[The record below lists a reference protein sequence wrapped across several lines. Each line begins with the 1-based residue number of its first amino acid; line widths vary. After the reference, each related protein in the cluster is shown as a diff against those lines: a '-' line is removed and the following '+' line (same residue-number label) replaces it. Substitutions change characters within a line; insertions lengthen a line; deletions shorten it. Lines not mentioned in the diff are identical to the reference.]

1 MLLFFLC
8 IYLGVELLGDIITVY
23 LVFEKL
29 PNCFPK
35 GLHHFAFPPAIYEGS
50 NLYVFTNF
58 FFVSLFNYC
67 HHHGYK
73 VVSL

>member
-1 MLLFFLC
+1 
-8 IYLGVELLGDIITVY
+8 VELLGHIITVY
-23 LVFEKL
+23 LVFQKL

-35 GLHHFAFPPAIYEGS
+35 GLYHFAFPPAIYEGS
-50 NLYVFTNF
+50 NVYVFINF

-73 VVSL
+73 VVFLRSFDLHFSDG